1 MLFRSTWNSPIHRL
15 LAANKVNIFFQ
26 GHDHI
31 WVREA
36 LDGVTYQTL
45 PEPADPAYAFRN
57 DDAYTGGDKYPN
69 SGYTR
74 VTVSPTGIKVE
85 YVRMWLPADEGP
97 GKVSGTVA
105 FSYSLP

>member
-1 MLFRSTWNSPIHRL
+1 MPGSRDNPISMGKRL
-15 LAANKVNIFFQ
+15 IPPEPSDVQEIAL
-26 GHDHI
+26 
-31 WVREA
+31 REA